1 MSDINRRVSMR
12 GSTNKKRKIYAFKEE
27 NRAVRIKNDHMY
39 KGYSTF
45 VRLEDKEI
53 DDAIYTLQRIAEHG

>member
-12 GSTNKKRKIYAFKEE
+12 ESTNKKRKTYAFKVDE
-27 NRAVRIKNDHMY
+27 RAMQTKNDHMY

-45 VRLEDKEI
+45 IRLEDKEI
-53 DDAIYTLQRIAEHG
+53 DDAIYTLQRIEEHG